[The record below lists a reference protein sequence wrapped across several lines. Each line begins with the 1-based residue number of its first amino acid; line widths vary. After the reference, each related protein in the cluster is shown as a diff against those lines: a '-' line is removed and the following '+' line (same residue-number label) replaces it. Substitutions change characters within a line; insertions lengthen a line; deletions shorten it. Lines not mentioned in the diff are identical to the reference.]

1 MNKIAPLNKVVLGL
15 AAASLFAVA
24 LPAAAQSYGPGAPP
38 SYGGDYGDRGDYG
51 YGRGGYDRDGGRR
64 DDVRAQ
70 IEQLSNHVRRDVDEG
85 ELTQW
90 QARRLFGEIGDL
102 RQLERRYRYS
112 GGFLDRRER
121 FELNARLDQLRG
133 EVRAFHGAQGYGGRY
148 GPQGYGGSE
157 DYWNQ
162 DRGDR
167 GPR

>member
-1 MNKIAPLNKVVLGL
+1 MNRFVLGL
-15 AAASLFAVA
+15 MAASLLAAAV
-24 LPAAAQSYGPGAPP
+24 PAAAQSYGPAAPP
-38 SYGGDYGDRGDYG
+38 SYGGGYDDRVDLGYGRGDYG
-51 YGRGGYDRDGGRR
+51 YGRDGDRR
-64 DDVRAQ
+64 DDFRAQ
-70 IEQLSNHVRRDVDEG
+70 IERLSNHVRREADEG
-85 ELTQW
+85 DLTQW

-148 GPQGYGGSE
+148 GPEGYGGSE
-157 DYWNQ
+157 DYWSQ